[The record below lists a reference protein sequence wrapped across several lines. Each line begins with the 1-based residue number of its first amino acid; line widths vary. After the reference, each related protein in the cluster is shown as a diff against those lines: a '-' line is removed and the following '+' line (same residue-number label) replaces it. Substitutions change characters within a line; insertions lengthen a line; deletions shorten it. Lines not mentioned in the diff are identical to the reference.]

1 MPEEGT
7 YGVICEE
14 PDAKV
19 LSWEEVLFIGHNV
32 MMNKPS
38 VLSTGEWLFFDRG
51 VGEQLEIVICS
62 ARGSFHKKTLL
73 IIKITV
79 RFCGKDK
86 KIFSADIHFLA
97 VYCQG

>member
-62 ARGSFHKKTLL
+62 ARGSFHKKTLRSFFKHFRPL
-73 IIKITV
+73 FNK
-79 RFCGKDK
+79 RDK
-86 KIFSADIHFLA
+86 SFFQMIRQK
-97 VYCQG
+97 